1 MFQIIPRFLQRAST
15 APGIMTWVWA
25 VNSPFSI
32 TFVVRKGYV
41 LLSRGAKL
49 MKIRSKVESIHTDVI
64 TLNWKFREKQELNGR
79 KETVYSVV
87 YWTITKGQGYIYVT
101 GKNRS

>member
-15 APGIMTWVWA
+15 APGIMTWGL
-25 VNSPFSI
+25 SSEQSFSI
-32 TFVVRKGYV
+32 AFVVRKGYV

-64 TLNWKFREKQELNGR
+64 TLN
-79 KETVYSVV
+79 
-87 YWTITKGQGYIYVT
+87 
-101 GKNRS
+101 